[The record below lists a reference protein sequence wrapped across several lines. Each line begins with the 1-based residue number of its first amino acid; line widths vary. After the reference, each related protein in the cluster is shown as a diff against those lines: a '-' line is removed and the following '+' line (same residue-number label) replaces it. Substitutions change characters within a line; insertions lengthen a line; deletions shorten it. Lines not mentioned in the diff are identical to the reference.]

1 MFRFHI
7 DDRVLH
13 LVIDR
18 PNKRNALDPSQ
29 LAAAQAQ
36 LIERAADPTLCAL
49 QVSGAGSFFC
59 AGYDLDSIPTEP
71 AEDGRM
77 VGELDD
83 FIAALASVS
92 LPSIAVVQGGAY
104 GAGFELALACDMRLT
119 TKPARWCMPP
129 AKLGLL
135 YSLDGMCRLQR
146 AIGEQRARYLLTTAA
161 VINGEQAAEWGLVL
175 SAAADNQALAD
186 NSATLLEQLRS
197 INPAS
202 ARGAKALLHSAER
215 TVPASLIAEAEL
227 LRSQLFA
234 DKANA
239 SVSASTHPKIDRR

>member
-18 PNKRNALDPSQ
+18 PNKRNALDPRQ
-29 LAAAQAQ
+29 LAAAQAE
-36 LIERAADPTLCAL
+36 LVERAAEPTLCAL
-49 QVSGAGSFFC
+49 QISGAGSFFC
-59 AGYDLDSIPTEP
+59 AGYDLASIPTEP
-71 AEDGRM
+71 GGDGRM

-83 FIAALASVS
+83 FVAALASVS
-92 LPSIAVVQGGAY
+92 LPSIAVVQGGAF

-119 TKPARWCMPP
+119 TKSARWCMPP

-146 AIGEQRARYLLTTAA
+146 AVGEQRARYLLTTAG
-161 VINGEQAAEWGLVL
+161 VISGEQAAEWGLVL

-215 TVPASLIAEAEL
+215 SLPAALIAQAEALRAEL
-227 LRSQLFA
+227 FA
-234 DKANA
+234 EKAKA
-239 SVSASTHPKIDRR
+239 KGFSPPSTIQTP

>member
-1 MFRFHI
+1 MFRFHV

-13 LVIDR
+13 LAIDR

-49 QVSGAGSFFC
+49 QISGAGSFFC

-119 TKPARWCMPP
+119 TNSARWCMPP

-202 ARGAKALLHSAER
+202 ARGAKALLHSSER
-215 TVPASLIAEAEL
+215 SLPAALIAQAEA
-227 LRSQLFA
+227 LRAALFA
-234 DKANA
+234 DKENA
-239 SVSASTHPKIDRR
+239 SRLASLSRK